1 MEKTF
6 VIIPTFNKND
16 DYDLRLAEFKSLLK
30 TAGAEITGFE
40 NCKITKIV
48 PAAFIGKGK
57 LEEIKNYC
65 LEAEVE
71 TVAFDGELTPSQTIN
86 MSEAL
91 GGLKVIDRTTLILD
105 IFALSAKSAEGK
117 IQVELAQLKY
127 IYPRLKGKG
136 EALSRLGGGI
146 GTRGPGESKL
156 ETDRRHIRRR
166 INYLEN
172 SLEELKTRRGVQLE
186 RRKKNNALS
195 VALVGYT
202 NTGKS
207 TLLNA
212 LTGSEVLS
220 ENKLFATLD
229 PTLRKFNLGEYTIIL
244 ADTVGFIK
252 NVPTS
257 LIEAFKSTLETA
269 AYADLDLIVCDAE
282 NDWETQLKTTTD
294 MLDELNATAPRVI
307 VFNKCENVK
316 DFSAFPNDSV
326 FISAL
331 YKKGFDGLINKIKAV
346 LSDYFK
352 KLEFF
357 VPFEKLSEF
366 MSLKNYAESCE
377 MNYCDNGANVKLT
390 AKRENAA
397 KFARFSAYH

>member
-1 MEKTF
+1 MEKVFT
-6 VIIPTFNKND
+6 IIPLLNKTD
-16 DYDLRLAEFKSLLK
+16 DAEKRYAEFSSLLS
-30 TAGAEITGFE
+30 TAGATCSGVE

-48 PAAFIGKGK
+48 PSTFIGKGK
-57 LEEIKNYC
+57 LAEIKNFC
-65 LEAEVE
+65 EETGVE
-71 TVAFDGELTPSQTIN
+71 TVAFDGELTPSQTLNI
-86 MSEAL
+86 SESL
-91 GGLKVIDRTTLILD
+91 GGIKVIDRTTLILD

-166 INYLEN
+166 INYLEAR
-172 SLEELKTRRGVQLE
+172 LEELKTRRNAQTE
-186 RRKKNNALS
+186 RRKRNNALS

-212 LTGSEVLS
+212 LTRSDVLS

-229 PTLRKFNLGEYTIIL
+229 PTLRKFDLGDYKIIL

-269 AYADLDLIVCDAE
+269 ACADLDLIVCDAQNE
-282 NDWETQLKTTTD
+282 WEEQLKTTTD
-294 MLDELNATAPRVI
+294 MLDELNATAPRILVM
-307 VFNKCENVK
+307 NKSENIT
-316 DFSAFPNDSV
+316 DFSAFPSDAV
-326 FISAL
+326 FVSAI
-331 YKKGFDGLINKIKAV
+331 YKKGFDGLINKIKTILAGN
-346 LSDYFK
+346 FK

-357 VPFEKLSEF
+357 VKYNEINDF
-366 MSLKNYAESCE
+366 MSLKDFAESSDIK
-377 MNYCDNGANVKLT
+377 YVDDGVAVKLIV
-390 AKRENAA
+390 KNENAS
-397 KFARFSAYH
+397 KFERFLR